1 MNSIVLIALVAVV
14 GGAAVSIQAQ
24 LLSLMDRGVGT
35 LVGVFVTYT
44 GGGLLISL
52 AMLAVQGNKLG
63 GITGLPWYT
72 FLSGAVGLVIVGAI
86 GYSAQRL
93 GLVSAFTIIV
103 ASQFITA
110 VLIDQFGLLGAT
122 LHPMNISRSVGVLL
136 TLSGVWMILR

>member
-1 MNSIVLIALVAVV
+1 MNSTVLIALVAVV
-14 GGAAVSIQAQ
+14 GGAAISIQAQ
-24 LLSLMDRGVGT
+24 LLSLMDKGVGT
-35 LVGVFVTYT
+35 LEGVFVTYT
-44 GGGLLISL
+44 GGGLLICL
-52 AMLAVQGNKLG
+52 AMLAVHGNKLG
-63 GITGLPWYT
+63 GITGMPWYA

-103 ASQFITA
+103 AAQFITA

-122 LHPMNISRSVGVLL
+122 LHPMNISRSVGILL